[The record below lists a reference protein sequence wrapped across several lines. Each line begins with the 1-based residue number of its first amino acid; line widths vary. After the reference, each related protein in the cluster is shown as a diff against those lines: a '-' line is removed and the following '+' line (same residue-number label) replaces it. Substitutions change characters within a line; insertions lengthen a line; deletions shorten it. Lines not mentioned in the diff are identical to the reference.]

1 MPIVDIGHSY
11 GPILVGQDGGVIG
24 SRWERREPAGDNY
37 DRVICSGVFDLGPD
51 LGLEIVYVPVEFGP
65 TLTADVESFAAAY
78 TRLSDDPSDDPAE
91 GIDRAIRD
99 IEART

>member
-11 GPILVGQDGGVIG
+11 GPILVGQEGGVIG
-24 SRWERREPAGDNY
+24 SRWERREPVGDAH
-37 DRVICSGVFDLGPD
+37 DRVVITGVFDLGPD
-51 LGLEIVYVPVEFGP
+51 LGLEVVYVPLEFGP

-91 GIDRAIRD
+91 RAIRD
-99 IEART
+99 IEARS